1 MIDRREF
8 DLKWNQTLP
17 NGNLL
22 VSNDVKL
29 LLSASAVKAVKEA

>member
-17 NGNLL
+17 KGGLL

-29 LLSASAVKAVKEA
+29 VISVSAVKAA